1 MASRLG
7 VGILPSRLRSSET
20 QATTPA
26 APGWRKRSSAAAAT
40 AGTEPRAATASS
52 ARGNERQGILRVAE
66 RDAVAR
72 RPAEFVQCPPRP
84 DGPVDTRRQ
93 PPRDRIGAADRRRS
107 RGPAGLAPAR
117 AVSQDATTSMPAWK
131 GALAA
136 RRRPRNPSLGGAPR
150 TIVRSLFGCHTT
162 APFSATTVSKAAKST
177 TATRRSSRTR
187 PVTRRVTRPASRTDL
202 ARLLPPAPDDHRS
215 RRCRRS
221 RRRSHDSPSHLQ
233 SDLRRTV
240 STGQGADGTTRSA
253 VLPKKRRFV
262 PERPCVPIAIRS
274 APIELA

>member
-117 AVSQDATTSMPAWK
+117 GCPRSP
-131 GALAA
+131 
-136 RRRPRNPSLGGAPR
+136 RRPRPRGREHLRRAAGRGIHRWAKRRGRSCGRSLG
-150 TIVRSLFGCHTT
+150 
-162 APFSATTVSKAAKST
+162 
-177 TATRRSSRTR
+177 ATRPRRFPRR
-187 PVTRRVTRPASRTDL
+187 PLRRP
-202 ARLLPPAPDDHRS
+202 RS
-215 RRCRRS
+215 RRPRPAGRRG
-221 RRRSHDSPSHLQ
+221 RGR
-233 SDLRRTV
+233 
-240 STGQGADGTTRSA
+240 
-253 VLPKKRRFV
+253 
-262 PERPCVPIAIRS
+262 
-274 APIELA
+274 